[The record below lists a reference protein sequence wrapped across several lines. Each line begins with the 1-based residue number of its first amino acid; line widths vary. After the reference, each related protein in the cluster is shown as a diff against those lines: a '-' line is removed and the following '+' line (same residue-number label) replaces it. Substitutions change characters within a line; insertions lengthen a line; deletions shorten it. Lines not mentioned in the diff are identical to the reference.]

1 MTPESPST
9 PQSQPHVPGAITSAT
24 GAGRMHRWNRREREL
39 AAKRLMSMAFIEIR
53 ARGYTTREGREDPS
67 EALEQIRLLADACH
81 NLPGVIG
88 RRPPA
93 PGDIDPFIGPWRDP
107 REHDWMARVLK
118 SAELDTSWLDAAPR
132 WPPVVA
138 PVERPR
144 PVRDGIRLPRNLRE
158 YRSVDTA
165 MLRSLVNEAL
175 QAEPLPEARQAH
187 LRLLLAHAAPEGR
200 HLLRAIRRGERPS
213 LARNGFTEFRCLA
226 RMNDQA
232 VIAFRPRLRS
242 GALAAIPLGLSPVR
256 QLWLAASTPQR
267 HEQDDYLWT
276 RAHRAT
282 LPDCPLCVTP
292 PTA

>member
-1 MTPESPST
+1 
-9 PQSQPHVPGAITSAT
+9 
-24 GAGRMHRWNRREREL
+24 
-39 AAKRLMSMAFIEIR
+39 MAFIEIR
-53 ARGYTTREGREDPS
+53 ALAYTTREGREDPS

-88 RRPPA
+88 RRPQA
-93 PGDIDPFIGPWRDP
+93 WRNP
-107 REHDWMARVLK
+107 RKHDWMARVLK
-118 SAELDTSWLDAAPR
+118 STDLDTAWLDAAPR

-175 QAEPLPEARQAH
+175 QVESPPEARQAH
-187 LRLLLAHAAPEGR
+187 LRFLVAHAAPEGR

-242 GALAAIPLGLSPVR
+242 ATLAAIPLGLSPVR

-282 LPDCPLCVTP
+282 LPDCPRCVSP
-292 PTA
+292 ATA

>member
-1 MTPESPST
+1 
-9 PQSQPHVPGAITSAT
+9 
-24 GAGRMHRWNRREREL
+24 
-39 AAKRLMSMAFIEIR
+39 MAFIEIR
-53 ARGYTTREGREDPS
+53 TLAYTTREGRADPS
-67 EALEQIRLLADACH
+67 EALEQIRLLANACH

-93 PGDIDPFIGPWRDP
+93 LGDVDPFIEPWRNP

-118 SAELDTSWLDAAPR
+118 STELDTAWLDAEPR

-144 PVRDGIRLPRNLRE
+144 PVRHGIRLPRNLRE
-158 YRSVDTA
+158 YKSVDTA
-165 MLRSLVNEAL
+165 MLRSLVNESLHVESPAG
-175 QAEPLPEARQAH
+175 AREAH
-187 LRLLLAHAAPEGR
+187 LRFVLAHVAPAGR
-200 HLLRAIRRGERPS
+200 HLLRGIRNGERPS

-232 VIAFRPRLRS
+232 VIAFRPQLLS
-242 GALAAIPLGLSPVR
+242 ATLAAIPHGLSPVR
-256 QLWLAASTPQR
+256 QLWLAASTPRR

-282 LPDCPLCVTP
+282 QPDCPLCGSQR
-292 PTA
+292 TA